1 MNRLKEFRQLAQL
14 TQQDLARR
22 VGAHWITISK
32 LERGQLKLTTEWMER
47 LAPHLG
53 IQGYQLYAGEA
64 DNEGKLIAIEASL
77 AELHVKF
84 DMLRAEIK
92 ALVTVTGAEST
103 VHRLIRKERLLAKRA
118 GIKED

>member
-1 MNRLKEFRQLAQL
+1 MNRLKEFRQAAGL
-14 TQQDLARR
+14 TQEALARR

-32 LERGQLKLTTEWMER
+32 LERGQMKLTTEWMER

-64 DNEGKLIAIEASL
+64 DNEGKLIAIEAKL
-77 AELHVKF
+77 DKIMAHL
-84 DMLRAEIK
+84 
-92 ALVTVTGAEST
+92 
-103 VHRLIRKERLLAKRA
+103 